1 VKIAPGKIEQFI
13 AKPGSAVRAVLV
25 YGPDAG
31 LVRER
36 SDALMRTAV
45 ADLSDPFLV
54 AELTGDAIARDPA
67 LLADEAAAIALTGGR
82 RAVRVRDA
90 GDAHAG
96 AVKSMLAGPAGDTLV
111 VLLAG
116 ELGPRS
122 ALRKLIEDADAAA
135 AVPCYADEI
144 RDLDRVIRETLAA
157 DGLSVSPD
165 ASAYLAAN
173 LGSDRGVTRSE
184 LQKLALYAGGNGAR
198 GNAAAGGQVELA
210 DAVAVVGDSAALSLD
225 DLCFAAIDGDMAA
238 ADRALERSL
247 QEGQSEVAILRAV
260 SRHLMR
266 LQLTVGR
273 IDRGEAPER
282 AVKSLRPPVFFKREP
297 QFRRQAESWSGAR
310 IAQALDLVQQA
321 ELSCKSTGIPAAAV
335 CGRTLLQIAALARQ
349 ARRARRG

>member
-1 VKIAPGKIEQFI
+1 VKIAAGKIDQFI
-13 AKPGSAVRAVLV
+13 AKPGSAIRVVLV

-45 ADLSDPFLV
+45 PDLSDPFLV
-54 AELTGDAIARDPA
+54 AELGGDAIARDPA

-90 GDAHAG
+90 GDAIVA
-96 AVKSMLAGPAGDTLV
+96 AVKSMLAGPSGDSLV
-111 VLLAG
+111 VLQAG
-116 ELGPRS
+116 ELAPRS
-122 ALRKLIEDADAAA
+122 TLRRLIEGEDSAA

-144 RDLDRVIRETLAA
+144 RDLDRVIRETLGA

-184 LQKLALYAGGNGAR
+184 LQKLALYAHG
-198 GNAAAGGQVELA
+198 GGQVELA

-238 ADRALERSL
+238 TDRALERSL
-247 QEGQSEVAILRAV
+247 QEGVSEVAVLRAV

-266 LQLTVGR
+266 LQITVGR

-282 AVKSLRPPVFFKREP
+282 AVKSLRPPVFFKRES
-297 QFRRQAESWSGAR
+297 QFRRQVESWSRTR
-310 IAQALDLVQQA
+310 IAQALELTLQA
-321 ELSCKSTGIPAAAV
+321 ETSCKSTGIPSAAV
-335 CGRTLLQIAALARQ
+335 CGRTLLQIAALGRQ
-349 ARRARRG
+349 GRRARRG